1 MHEGIGKALSE
12 SGLYLCPYGMEV
24 KMADIIMAMV
34 IGMAP
39 EKSAVD
45 AVKGISRNQLIGILE
60 SALEISEQQG
70 GRE

>member
-1 MHEGIGKALSE
+1 MPLWDGGKD
-12 SGLYLCPYGMEV
+12 GRHHYGN
-24 KMADIIMAMV
+24 
-34 IGMAP
+34 GYRTAP

-70 GRE
+70 GRA